1 MTNWAS
7 RTQPQ
12 SRRSLFGTTWH
23 VKWLAQM
30 FQSGSGQE
38 SLQFTNSDDADIE
51 VLPVINTDGSVVIMI
66 SNHAVA
72 SPNDNNGSGFTAKVS
87 LDVTSLGSF
96 TSARQLMIDAGT
108 SSTAGPSAT
117 SISAQSPI
125 TVAFSGYG
133 VAIHKTAVTTA
144 AFSFFRIVRRSRSQH
159 LVYFVRPELATLNS
173 SPIPFRGHY
182 SASP

>member
-72 SPNDNNGSGFTAKVS
+72 FAKRQQRFGVY
-87 LDVTSLGSF
+87 GQSF
-96 TSARQLMIDAGT
+96 PGRDLSRFIYQR
-108 SSTAGPSAT
+108 SSTDDRC
-117 SISAQSPI
+117 
-125 TVAFSGYG
+125 GYQLDSR
-133 VAIHKTAVTTA
+133 TFCDLNFRAVPNYGR
-144 AFSFFRIVRRSRSQH
+144 F
-159 LVYFVRPELATLNS
+159 
-173 SPIPFRGHY
+173 
-182 SASP
+182 